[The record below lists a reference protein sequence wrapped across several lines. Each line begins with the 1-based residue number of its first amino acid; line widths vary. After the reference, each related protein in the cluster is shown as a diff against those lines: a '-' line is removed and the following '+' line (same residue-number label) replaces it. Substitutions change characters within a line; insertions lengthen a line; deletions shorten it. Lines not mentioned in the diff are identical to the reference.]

1 MNEQVAE
8 ENSAGRPEMPALGRR
23 RVLAAAGLTAVGVVW
38 AANSGTSQ
46 VARAADA
53 PGCGTPSPTPSP
65 TPTGGTGTFRV
76 PIDTVRHTRT
86 WMAWPDSTA
95 IWGSGGGRGGTSLA
109 GIQANIALIA
119 NTIAKY
125 EPVVMC
131 ANPASAA
138 AAKRACSAA
147 NVTVISTIPVDDC
160 WMRDSG
166 PVFRTN
172 GAGGLDAIGLNFNGW
187 GNKQTHAKDAQVAR
201 LVAAYAGVPFTAAA
215 GFVAEG
221 GAIEADGAGTLM
233 ATRSSIL
240 DPARNG
246 SMNQAG
252 AEAAMCAAY
261 GASKVIWFDGY
272 VDQGDITRD
281 HVDATSRFLEV
292 GKGLVQQPNAKDPKD
307 GWNNDEINQYK
318 VLSTATDAAGHP
330 VAVTK
335 VGGPDY
341 NVIRSTS
348 ADFVGSYANYYVCN
362 GAVIS
367 AQFGDAKADAAAKAV
382 LQGLFPGRV
391 IEQLNIDSVGAGGG
405 GIHCVTQPQP
415 AP

>member
-1 MNEQVAE
+1 MNEQIPTE
-8 ENSAGRPEMPALGRR
+8 DRPGRPQAPVLGRR

-46 VARAADA
+46 VAQAADT
-53 PGCGTPSPTPSP
+53 PGCGTPSPTPTP
-65 TPTGGTGTFRV
+65 TATGGTGTYRV

-95 IWGSGGGRGGTSLA
+95 IWNGSRRGGTSLA

-125 EPVVMC
+125 EPVIMC

-138 AAKRACSAA
+138 AAKKACSAA

-172 GAGGLDAIGLNFNGW
+172 GAGGLDAVGLNFDGW
-187 GNKQTHAKDAQVAR
+187 GNKQTHAKDAQVAA
-201 LVAAYAGVPFTAAA
+201 LVAAYAGVPFTAVP

-246 SMNQAG
+246 AMTQAQ
-252 AEAAMCAAY
+252 AEAAMLAAY
-261 GASKVIWFDGY
+261 GATKVIWFDGY
-272 VDQGDITRD
+272 IDSGDITRD
-281 HVDATSRFLEV
+281 HVDATSRFVEV
-292 GKGLVQQPNAKDPKD
+292 GKGLVQQPNVKDAHD
-307 GWNNDEINQYK
+307 GWYNDEINQYN
-318 VLSTATDAAGHP
+318 VLSTATDATGGA
-330 VAVTK
+330 VRVTK
-335 VGGPDY
+335 IGGPDY
-341 NVIRSTS
+341 NVIRS
-348 ADFVGSYANYYVCN
+348 ANANFVGSYANYYVCN

-367 AQFGDAKADAAAKAV
+367 AQFGDSKADAAAKAT

-391 IEQLNIDSVGAGGG
+391 IEQLDIDSVGAGGG

-415 AP
+415 VP

>member
-1 MNEQVAE
+1 MNEQVAAE
-8 ENSAGRPEMPALGRR
+8 TSTGRAEMPVLGRR

-38 AANSGTSQ
+38 AANSGSSQ
-46 VARAADA
+46 VARADT
-53 PGCGTPSPTPSP
+53 PGCGTPTPTPTP

-138 AAKRACSAA
+138 AAKKACNAA
-147 NVTVISTIPVDDC
+147 NVTVISSIPVDDC

-166 PVFRTN
+166 PVFRTD

-201 LVAAYAGVPFTAAA
+201 LVAEYAGVAFTPAA
-215 GFVAEG
+215 GFCAEG

-246 SMNQAG
+246 GMTQAQ

-272 VDQGDITRD
+272 IDSGDITRD

-292 GKGLVQQPNAKDPKD
+292 GKGLVQQPNAKDVKD
-307 GWNNDEINQYK
+307 GWYNDEVNQYK
-318 VLSTATDAAGHP
+318 VLAAATDAAGHAF
-330 VAVTK
+330 AVTK
-335 VGGPDY
+335 IGGPDY
-341 NVIRSTS
+341 NVIRSTN
-348 ADFVGSYANYYVCN
+348 ANFVGSYANYYVCN

-367 AQFGDAKADAAAKAV
+367 AQFGDAKADAAAKAT
-382 LQGLFPGRV
+382 LQSLFPGRV

-415 AP
+415 VP